1 MNPFAI
7 DTILLNVAPG
17 ERRAALMSGERPV
30 EIIVERDARPSLVGN
45 VYLGRVERI
54 VPGLDAAFVDIG
66 TGRSGFLPASEADVE
81 EPSPIEKCVDEGEA
95 ILVQVQKDAVGEK
108 GAALTMRLALPG
120 RWLVYAPG
128 QAGVAVSQRIEDEA
142 ERRRL
147 IGIAESFADPDAG
160 YILRTSAAGADAKT
174 LAAEAERLH
183 DLWVTIESGGDQY
196 DTPTCLYRDQD
207 PMLRLLREAASAT
220 LQRIVIDDRATMT
233 RVERALRGAMPEL
246 AKLLVLHA
254 DTVPLFEAYGV
265 EAELDHALG
274 PRVMLAGGGSLVI
287 ERKEAFVAVDVNMG
301 RSSARG
307 RAEERA
313 LETNLEAA
321 REIARQTRLRSL
333 AGRIVVDFI
342 GMERRANQQHVV
354 DELRRAFASDRSF
367 SRIGGYTAMGLVE
380 ISRKRGREPL
390 EDVLCEP
397 CAVCKG
403 RHSRKTA
410 ETVALELLRAVPAA
424 AAASPGRPLRI
435 IASAEVVAS
444 LDGSVKSSREAI
456 EAQLGRPLALEAES
470 ARRRDSFEI
479 IAD

>member
-1 MNPFAI
+1 MSLFAI

-17 ERRAALMSGERPV
+17 ERRAALMSGDRPV
-30 EIIVERDARPSLVGN
+30 EIIVERASRPSLVGN

-66 TGRSGFLPASEADVE
+66 TGRSAFLPASEADVE
-81 EPSPIEKCVDEGEA
+81 APTPIEACVDEGEA

-128 QAGVAVSQRIEDEA
+128 QAGVAVSQRIDDEA

-147 IGIAESFADPDAG
+147 SAIAEKFADPEAG

-174 LAAEAERLH
+174 LEAEAERLH
-183 DLWVTIESGGDQY
+183 RLWATIELGEHQY
-196 DTPTCLYRDQD
+196 DTPACLYRDQD
-207 PMLRLLREAASAT
+207 PMVRLLREAAGPA
-220 LQRIVIDDRATMT
+220 LERIVVDDRAAFG
-233 RVERALRGAMPEL
+233 RVERALKSTMPEL
-246 AKLLVLHA
+246 AKHLVLHA
-254 DTVPLFEAYGV
+254 GATPVFETYGV
-265 EAELDHALG
+265 EAELDQALG
-274 PRVMLAGGGSLVI
+274 SHVVLAGGGSLVI
-287 ERKEAFVAVDVNMG
+287 ERTEALVAVDVNMA

-321 REIARQTRLRSL
+321 REIARQVRLRSL
-333 AGRIVVDFI
+333 AGRIVIDFI
-342 GMERRANQQHVV
+342 GMERRANQQRVI

-390 EDVLCEP
+390 EDMLCEP
-397 CAVCKG
+397 CAACDG
-403 RHSRKTA
+403 RRSQKTA
-410 ETVALELLRAVPAA
+410 ETVALDLLRAVPPAA
-424 AAASPGRPLRI
+424 TAAPGRPLR
-435 IASAEVVAS
+435 AVAAAEVVVILGGA
-444 LDGSVKSSREAI
+444 VKSAREAV
-456 EAQLGRPLALEAES
+456 EAELGRPLILEADR
-470 ARRRDSFEI
+470 ARSRESFEI
-479 IAD
+479 IAE